1 MHFLDTCA
9 IILWHVRER
18 LHAPIAQLDRVTDYE
33 SVGRGFES
41 LSAYHLKSLKLYGFR
56 LFSYFLTE
64 FEIVE
69 FWLWNNFGT
78 ETYIGTLWII

>member
-1 MHFLDTCA
+1 MEN
-9 IILWHVRER
+9 HVLLYLSARVMR
-18 LHAPIAQLDRVTDYE
+18 YAPIAQLDRVTDYE

-41 LSAYHLKSLKLYGFR
+41 LSAYHLKSLKLHGFR

>member
-1 MHFLDTCA
+1 M
-9 IILWHVRER
+9 ILYLGAEER
-18 LHAPIAQLDRVTDYE
+18 YAPIAQLDRVTDYE

-41 LSAYHLKSLKLYGFR
+41 LSAYHLKSLKLHGFR

-69 FWLWNNFGT
+69 FLLWNISGT
-78 ETYIGTLWII
+78 ETYIGTLWIK